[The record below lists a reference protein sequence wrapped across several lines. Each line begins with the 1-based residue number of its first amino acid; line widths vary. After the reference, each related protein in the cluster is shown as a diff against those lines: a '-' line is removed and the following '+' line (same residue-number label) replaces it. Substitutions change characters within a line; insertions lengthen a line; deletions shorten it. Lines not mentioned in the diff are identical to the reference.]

1 MSRKSCHARRFALLA
16 LALAAFAAPLFA
28 ATVEVI
34 LGRGAPGAAGAIVLR
49 NPFGVIRDAG
59 GSLWWCEYD
68 GHVIRSLDR
77 NGTVTLVAGSG
88 TAGYSGDGGPATEA
102 RLDQPHEIRLDRE
115 GHLYFTDMKNHAV
128 RRVDRTSGRISTVAG
143 TGKPGYTGD
152 GELATEATLRQPHSL
167 QFDAAGNLYIGDTG
181 NHVLRRIDGATGRIT
196 TIAGTGKPGRTPDS
210 APLDGTPLNGPRAIE
225 FDPAGHLWL
234 ATREG
239 NQLFRIDLKQR
250 RIERKAGTGEK
261 GPGGDGGAALEA
273 RLTGPKGVAVE
284 SGSGGRVRGVILV
297 DTESHTLR
305 RLDLGSGRIERV
317 LGTGQKGET
326 FDPDPLKCPLA
337 RPHGVWVEPDGGW
350 LVGDSENHRILRVR
364 P

>member
-1 MSRKSCHARRFALLA
+1 MPRKSCHARRFALLA

-34 LGRGAPGAAGAIVLR
+34 LGPGARGPAGAIVLR
-49 NPFGVIRDAG
+49 NPFGVIRDAD
-59 GSLWWCEYD
+59 GSIWWCEYD
-68 GHVIRSLDR
+68 AHVIRRLDQ
-77 NGTVTLVAGSG
+77 NGTVALVAGTG

-115 GHLYFTDMKNHAV
+115 GHLYFTDTRNHAV
-128 RRVDRTSGRISTVAG
+128 RRVDRNSGRISTVAG
-143 TGKPGYTGD
+143 TGRPGNSGD
-152 GELATEATLRQPHSL
+152 GELATKATLRQPHSL
-167 QFDAAGNLYIGDTG
+167 QFDPVGNLYIGDTG
-181 NHVLRRIDGATGRIT
+181 NHVLRRVDRATGRIT
-196 TIAGTGKPGRTPDS
+196 TIAGTGKPGPTPDS
-210 APLDGTPLNGPRAIE
+210 APLEGTPLNGPRAIE
-225 FDPAGHLWL
+225 FDSSGRLWL

-261 GPGGDGGAALEA
+261 GPGGDGGPAMDA

-284 SGSGGRVRGVILV
+284 AGSGGRVRGVILV

-305 RLDLGSGRIERV
+305 RLDLDSGRIDRV
-317 LGTGQKGET
+317 LGTGQKGDA
-326 FDPDPLKCPLA
+326 FDRDPLKCALA
-337 RPHGVWVEPDGGW
+337 RPHGVWVEADGGL
-350 LVGDSENHRILRVR
+350 LVGDSENHRILRVQ